1 MSSAEERLI
10 KALENPKLQEA
21 LADLAERADILRDL
35 VNTLWEFK
43 RSGVLDDLLNAAATL
58 RFFTEGIL
66 SKDFMEKV
74 AKLQDVA
81 LVAGVNMAQ
90 DVAKVDCLTHA
101 VAAADADKQVGLM
114 GLLAALRDPDVQRG
128 LGFFISVLKNLGTC
142 LAAKK

>member
-1 MSSAEERLI
+1 MRCFGTGDEAYERYHDTEWGRPRTAEQ
-10 KALENPKLQEA
+10 ALYEKTCLEGFQAGLAWITVLRKREA
-21 LADLAERADILRDL
+21 LREAFLGFDPER
-35 VNTLWEFK
+35 
-43 RSGVLDDLLNAAATL
+43 
-58 RFFTEGIL
+58 
-66 SKDFMEKV
+66 
-74 AKLQDVA
+74 
-81 LVAGVNMAQ
+81 VAGVNMAQ